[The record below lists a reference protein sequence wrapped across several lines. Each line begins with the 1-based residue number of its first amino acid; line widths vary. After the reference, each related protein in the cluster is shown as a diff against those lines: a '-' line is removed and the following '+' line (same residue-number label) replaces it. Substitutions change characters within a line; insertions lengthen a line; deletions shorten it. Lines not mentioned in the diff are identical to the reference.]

1 MGKHR
6 ALIIG
11 AGRMG
16 SGWGLTEKSH
26 YYVHA
31 KTYQDLKA
39 RVELIGFVDPDEERC
54 AFASKKWDVPTFA
67 SLDDALKNEHPDI
80 VSICT
85 QPDLRKQIIQ
95 KCYDADVKGIW
106 CEKPYDL
113 KLAVRI
119 PVQVN
124 YCRRFDRHHQQIK
137 HFLKDA
143 TNSRLVIM
151 AKKDVHTV
159 CHMTDLARWWNVK
172 NFNYVDT
179 PDEPGAYFLRY
190 QLKDRVWQEVAFTH
204 GGISGDDFM
213 FHALNNLLDAVEGK
227 AELISPPENA
237 IKSEEWANKILE
249 GAL

>member
-1 MGKHR
+1 MVKHR

-16 SGWGLTEKSH
+16 SGWGLNNKAH

-31 KTYQDLKA
+31 KTYKDLAK
-39 RVELIGFVDPDEERC
+39 RVDLVGFVEPNEARADWSAHCWKVKSWPTL
-54 AFASKKWDVPTFA
+54 DV
-67 SLDDALKNEHPDI
+67 ALSEANADV
-80 VSICT
+80 VSVCT
-85 QPDLRKQIIQ
+85 QPDQRNDIIRA
-95 KCYDADVKGIW
+95 CIRAGVRGIW
-106 CEKPYDL
+106 CEKPYAL
-113 KLAVRI
+113 PAAASVH
-119 PVQVN
+119 VQVN
-124 YCRRFDRHHQQIK
+124 YCRRFDRFHAK
-137 HFLKDA
+137 VKDFLKEA

-159 CHMTDLARWWNVK
+159 CHMTDLARWWGVS

-179 PDEPGAYFLRY
+179 PNEPGAYFLRY
-190 QLKDRVWQEVAFTH
+190 QLKGIWQELSFPA
-204 GGISGDDFM
+204 GGISGDEFM
-213 FHALNNLLDAVEGK
+213 KNALNNLLDAVEGK